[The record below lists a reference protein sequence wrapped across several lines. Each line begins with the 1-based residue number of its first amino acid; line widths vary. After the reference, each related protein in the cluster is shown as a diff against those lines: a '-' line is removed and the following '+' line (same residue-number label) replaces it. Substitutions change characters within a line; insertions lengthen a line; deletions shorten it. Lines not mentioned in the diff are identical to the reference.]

1 MALLNNSTSA
11 IYLNITGG
19 KIARRIKNESDT
31 SKSRTLKDGKLIYE
45 ELYDNVSGLITGIKI
60 KEGQYGRQLSI
71 SLDEDGEQ
79 AVLQMPFSSGYAIS
93 FLKALPNA
101 DLKQKV
107 TLVPKS
113 EEKDDKTKTVLFIS
127 QGGKGVKWAFTKD
140 NPNGLPPMEKIKV
153 KGKETWDDSKQ
164 LEFFERYINNGLAIN
179 QDQCVNEDEAPF

>member
-11 IYLNITGG
+11 IYLNITSG

-31 SKSRTLKDGKLIYE
+31 SKSRTNKGGKLIHE
-45 ELYDNVSGLITGIKI
+45 ELYDNVSGFITGIKI
-60 KEGQYGRQLSI
+60 KDGVYGRQLSI
-71 SLDEDGEQ
+71 NIDDDGER

-107 TLVPKS
+107 TLIPKS
-113 EEKDDKTKTVLFIS
+113 EEKDDKTKKTVLFIS

-140 NPNGLPPMEKIKV
+140 NPNGLPDMEKIKV

-164 LEFFERYINNGLAIN
+164 LEYFERYITGLAIN
-179 QDQCVNEDEAPF
+179 QEENVNTEEAPF